1 MLLSKYLSFKYFFLV
16 GAVEKNIAI
25 RYLESFTGSRCFSFH
40 RQTRSLPCK
49 FIKSINQNLDPS
61 FNRIKLNPQ
70 NLISVAAKP
79 ILFIMAYVNFIER
92 IYHGLLMAILG
103 FIIIRNVRSFVMNLM
118 GGIGIWLRG
127 SKPEPEPIN
136 SGSNILKTLSENKR
150 FVYFISN
157 FYSLII

>member
-1 MLLSKYLSFKYFFLV
+1 
-16 GAVEKNIAI
+16 
-25 RYLESFTGSRCFSFH
+25 
-40 RQTRSLPCK
+40 
-49 FIKSINQNLDPS
+49 
-61 FNRIKLNPQ
+61 
-70 NLISVAAKP
+70 
-79 ILFIMAYVNFIER
+79 MAYVNFIER
-92 IYHGLLMAILG
+92 IYHGLIMAILG